1 MAEEVAA
8 EGVVTEGASS
18 EVTDAEPFVTDGL
31 DEPTG
36 GEIGEAAET
45 SAEEPELFVVK
56 VGGREEQV
64 SLEDLTSGYM
74 RQADYTRKTQELSQ
88 QREQVAQM
96 LALQTAL
103 ERDPRTTL
111 AALAGVFN
119 VDLGNQAAPVDQLS
133 ADADPLE
140 ILAREVQSL
149 RGTLTAQQQAALA
162 AQQQAQQQVDVQAQ
176 INREIAELKSTHGD
190 FDQQELAAYAVENQI
205 NAPLSVVYRAWQFD
219 KAEQTKIAEKN
230 RIVAAKRRGQV
241 VSGGAATTTTG
252 AVTPGNGGGR
262 VTAREAIMAAL
273 SGQTL

>member
-1 MAEEVAA
+1 MDLEMPTNPVEGEDNATATPVNTQEVETEQLEPQYDADGNEIPDEEEV
-8 EGVVTEGASS
+8 
-18 EVTDAEPFVTDGL
+18 
-31 DEPTG
+31 
-36 GEIGEAAET
+36 EID
-45 SAEEPELFVVK
+45 PELK
-56 VGGREEQV
+56 LKLSKAEAQK
-64 SLEDLTSGYM
+64 LKDAML